1 MNNAFYTQKNNFIL
15 KFITYTNEKVYH
27 KLSQVSIV
35 QDIQRLGK
43 RFSTCCAKL
52 PQLCLTLQTYGPQP
66 AMLLC
71 PGGFPGKNTGDG
83 CHFLLQGIFLTQ
95 GLNLCL
101 LHWQASSLPLTP
113 PGKPQDFQQVPEFT
127 FYPHPVI
134 YMIIYDSFQAQAGRV
149 LFFFSSNQVSFP

>member
-71 PGGFPGKNTGDG
+71 PGGFPGKNTGVG
-83 CHFLLQGIFLTQ
+83 SHFLLQENLPQAGIKPVSTALQADSLYQGEYVYSKTQ
-95 GLNLCL
+95 
-101 LHWQASSLPLTP
+101 SL
-113 PGKPQDFQQVPEFT
+113 
-127 FYPHPVI
+127 
-134 YMIIYDSFQAQAGRV
+134 DSFYMG
-149 LFFFSSNQVSFP
+149 LGLENQ